1 MNIIGNDRH
10 YLLAMASVVLLILV
24 LFLHMLTNQS
34 LQYITVSVLMP
45 QCRVKQKFIGLVLL
59 QGHNNSVSA
68 GNV

>member
-1 MNIIGNDRH
+1 VNIIGNDRH

-45 QCRVKQKFIGLVLL
+45 
-59 QGHNNSVSA
+59 
-68 GNV
+68 